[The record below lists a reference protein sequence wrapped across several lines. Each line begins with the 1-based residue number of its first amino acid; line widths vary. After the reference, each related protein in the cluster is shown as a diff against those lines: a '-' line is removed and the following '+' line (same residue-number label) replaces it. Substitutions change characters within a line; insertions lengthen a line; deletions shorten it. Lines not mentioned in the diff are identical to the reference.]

1 MTDDKGAGEGAYVV
15 TEVDDDEI
23 GRPWFMISG
32 PGIDAPKKTASLIRG
47 EVMVTARIWNR
58 IYDLGRKAE
67 RERCAL
73 IAETEIVEHNDGD
86 ESYSCGAGKL
96 IAEKIRGGQDGE

>member
-1 MTDDKGAGEGAYVV
+1 MTDDKGAGEGPYVV

-67 RERCAL
+67 RERCAK
-73 IAETEIVEHNDGD
+73 IAEGYFHARGRVV
-86 ESYSCGAGKL
+86 AK
-96 IAEKIRGGQDGE
+96 AIRGGQDAK